1 MSTATKR
8 DRLKPLEL
16 ITIAAVVGLFT
27 GGIVLLSSRDLTLTA
42 IWFGIAFIVALV
54 VLAMFVLAAKP
65 NKNELLD
72 IQELD
77 AEASKKSAH

>member
-1 MSTATKR
+1 MTAPTLR

-16 ITIAAVVGLFT
+16 ILLSAVIGIFT
-27 GGIVLLSSRDLTLTA
+27 GGIVLLSSRDLTLSA
-42 IWFGIAFIVALV
+42 IWFGIAFIVGLV
-54 VLAMFVLAAKP
+54 ILAMFVLAAKP

>member
-1 MSTATKR
+1 MSTASKR

-42 IWFGIAFIVALV
+42 IWFGIAFIVSLV

>member
-1 MSTATKR
+1 MSTASKR